1 MGWGG
6 GRGRD
11 RKPNSVGGEGER
23 QTESLI
29 LWLVVLK
36 FLAGGWWW
44 REAQSLIQGLL
55 ETPISHTRLCKHQ
68 PWGWVRLSDWVKETQ
83 CVVKAEWKIFFIW
96 FYDFYFLFA
105 FYYILCVK
113 FLQNHQVIVTS
124 LGLCCWPGRRVPQSP
139 DCWSSC
145 NIGGKM
151 REGGRGG
158 WWQGNGHCHW
168 GCAES
173 GWERQILSPM
183 RDGIVLKYEK

>member
-1 MGWGG
+1 M
-6 GRGRD
+6 
-11 RKPNSVGGEGER
+11 
-23 QTESLI
+23 
-29 LWLVVLK
+29 LK

-44 REAQSLIQGLL
+44 HEAQSLIQGLL

-113 FLQNHQVIVTS
+113 FQNHQVIVTS
-124 LGLCCWPGRRVPQSP
+124 LRLCCWPGRRVPQSP

-151 REGGRGG
+151 REGGEDDDKGMVTVIEGVRNLGG
-158 WWQGNGHCHW
+158 RDRFWVPW
-168 GCAES
+168 GMV
-173 GWERQILSPM
+173 LS
-183 RDGIVLKYEK
+183 